1 MDAIIG
7 ISVVGALCLGL
18 VPAAY
23 YYLRGSNKEILEDDV
38 VAITKPSGRRVMK
51 YSINPNNP
59 YEGGSG
65 GSKSCRKRHS
75 KKRQYSKKKK

>member
-7 ISVVGALCLGL
+7 ISVVGALCLGA
-18 VPAAY
+18 PAVY
-23 YYLRGSNKEILEDDV
+23 YYFRGGNKEISEDDV
-38 VAITKPSGRRVMK
+38 VAITKPSGQRVMK

-65 GSKSCRKRHS
+65 GSKSCRKGHS